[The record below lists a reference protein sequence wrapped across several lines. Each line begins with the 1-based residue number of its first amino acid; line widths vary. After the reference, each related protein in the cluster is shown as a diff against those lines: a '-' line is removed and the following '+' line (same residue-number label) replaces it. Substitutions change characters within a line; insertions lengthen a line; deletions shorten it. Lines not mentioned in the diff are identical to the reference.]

1 MKRVPVCPR
10 RLVREKVKFQGR
22 LQERLAKFSCF
33 CSRRRHRDRAKVVNR
48 RSRSRKPAA
57 AVAASAWVFRGVA
70 VGGTKCTRFRCDDQN
85 SITRSLSDSE
95 ERRERLWAGTFLG
108 GGLRGT
114 CAYFLLLGLSAK
126 SCVRD
131 WVQPPNVG
139 FGKERKSRSS
149 TTVVALCSLLN
160 VDYHAIRTFASV
172 HSTPRV
178 LPHRIS
184 DLRL

>member
-22 LQERLAKFSCF
+22 LQERLAKFGCF

-95 ERRERLWAGTFLG
+95 ERRERLWAGTFFG
-108 GGLRGT
+108 GGG
-114 CAYFLLLGLSAK
+114 
-126 SCVRD
+126 V
-131 WVQPPNVG
+131 
-139 FGKERKSRSS
+139 ERVHIFCCWDYPQK
-149 TTVVALCSLLN
+149 VVCETGCN
-160 VDYHAIRTFASV
+160 HRMSV
-172 HSTPRV
+172 SVKNEIHVRV
-178 LPHRIS
+178 LP
-184 DLRL
+184 